1 MPWQVKQYYTAPT
14 LIRSLMAAGDEYV
27 TKHDRSSLR
36 ILGTVG
42 EPINPVAWEW
52 CAPLQRP
59 SSPHIIQQLPG
70 GLPSVASVLPSQ
82 GLLNPKGF
90 RVE

>member
-1 MPWQVKQYYTAPT
+1 MRWQVKQYYTAPT

-52 CAPLQRP
+52 CVPLQRQ
-59 SSPHIIQQLPG
+59 SSPT
-70 GLPSVASVLPSQ
+70 SR
-82 GLLNPKGF
+82 F
-90 RVE
+90 RV